1 MTEATRKDAGALTE
15 PRARGPAGDRSK
27 WRKRLT
33 VPIVFVIIWSLAG
46 GFGLISPLKGPP
58 PWLIVPAAAD
68 IGWLEILKALG
79 VSLRMVFAGF
89 FLGGITGTLVGLI
102 FGYSAL
108 ARGYFEF
115 SVDLIRPIPV
125 VALIPLFLL
134 WFGIGMRPQ
143 IALVTL
149 GIFLIMTI
157 QTIESIR
164 NVPDIYVRAALTNG
178 ASGFH
183 IYRTVVLPAI
193 VPHLLA
199 GVRLAVASAW
209 GLDVAAEFSGSQN
222 GIGFMM
228 ITQQLHLDT
237 AGVLVGIVIFGVLAA
252 AGDAIVKSIAE
263 RLTRWSPRAVK
274 HSVVGEILGR

>member
-1 MTEATRKDAGALTE
+1 MTESIVKDHEAVRE
-15 PRARGPAGDRSK
+15 PLDRGSMGGLSE

-33 VPIVFVIIWSLAG
+33 VPIALFVIWSLVG
-46 GFGLISPLKGPP
+46 GFELISPLKGPA
-58 PWLIVPAAAD
+58 PWLIVPAVAD
-68 IGWLEILKALG
+68 IGWFNLLSALG
-79 VSLRMVFAGF
+79 VSLRMVFTGF
-89 FLGGITGTLVGLI
+89 FLGSLMGTAVGLI
-102 FGYSAL
+102 FGYSL
-108 ARGYFEF
+108 RARNYFEF

-125 VALIPLFLL
+125 VALIPLFIL
-134 WFGIGMRPQ
+134 WFGIGMAPQ

-157 QTIESIR
+157 QTVESVR

-178 ASGFH
+178 ASGLH
-183 IYRTVVLPAI
+183 IYRTVVMPAI
-193 VPHLLA
+193 LPHLLA

-209 GLDVAAEFSGSQN
+209 GLDVAAEFSGSQD

-228 ITQQLHLDT
+228 ITQAQHLDT

-252 AGDAIVKSIAE
+252 AGDAVVKSIAE

-274 HSVVGEILGR
+274 HGVTSEILGR